1 MPKRRVF
8 AEKTPLGHRVVLT
21 RDRWREIIRFKHPA
35 LKGHEEDV
43 RICVGD
49 PEVIRASAKDPEVH
63 LYYRSVDQGNIC
75 VVVAGDDPADRF
87 VVTAYFTSAI
97 KKGHDLWTR

>member
-49 PEVIRASAKDPEVH
+49 PEVISQLSGWRNIAQYRLAHQFTRVAQPEEA
-63 LYYRSVDQGNIC
+63 R
-75 VVVAGDDPADRF
+75 P
-87 VVTAYFTSAI
+87 
-97 KKGHDLWTR
+97 